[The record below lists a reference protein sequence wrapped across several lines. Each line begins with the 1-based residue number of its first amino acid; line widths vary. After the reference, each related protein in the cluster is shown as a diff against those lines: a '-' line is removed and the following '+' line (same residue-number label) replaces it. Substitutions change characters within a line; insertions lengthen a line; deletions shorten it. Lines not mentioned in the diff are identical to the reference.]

1 MRSLSESIFNKN
13 VINQGCRIKL
23 FKSIMEYEKSCD
35 NAFKGLTLDN
45 AEQLFAGA
53 KKNIET
59 YLFIRR
65 CKQIQDGITGDT
77 E

>member
-1 MRSLSESIFNKN
+1 MKLFESI
-13 VINQGCRIKL
+13 I
-23 FKSIMEYEKSCD
+23 EYEKSCGNVFED
-35 NAFKGLTLDN
+35 LGLDN